1 MRRQKFQSGAIVA
14 TNSKLQI
21 FWNSDH
27 RHTSIFIKAVV
38 FNHVGLSWMILNK
51 DQYEFSV
58 EQKFI
63 EWCTG
68 VPWFHNTIF
77 RNLHGPIFEE
87 LFFTARQDMYVLMC
101 GLHAYD
107 KENYQSTGATNFGG
121 GRPIPN
127 DSTTITPSFT
137 QIAPWRG
144 RGCAS
149 WGRRN
154 QQPCI
159 SAAARGHGTEGQP
172 SYPGPLATGD
182 RQCSQHTCRE
192 HWRPDAQDE
201 GPREVPP
208 RGRTREK
215 EDVSRG
221 LPPAASEFLPL
232 CCLGGQADGGG
243 SHR

>member
-1 MRRQKFQSGAIVA
+1 MQL
-14 TNSKLQI
+14 LQQNITLWI

-68 VPWFHNTIF
+68 VPWFHNTICH
-77 RNLHGPIFEE
+77 NLHGPIFEE

-121 GRPIPN
+121 GRPIPD

-144 RGCAS
+144 RRLRQLGQAEPATMYKCSRQRPRNRRATFLSGTSGNRGQTVFTTYVSWTLTSRRTGQRTQRSAS
-149 WGRRN
+149 TRRN
-154 QQPCI
+154 GGEIRCI
-159 SAAARGHGTEGQP
+159 WRISSSSVGTSP
-172 SYPGPLATGD
+172 PLLPRWTGFWG
-182 RQCSQHTCRE
+182 
-192 HWRPDAQDE
+192 WRWKIPWK
-201 GPREVPP
+201 G
-208 RGRTREK
+208 
-215 EDVSRG
+215 
-221 LPPAASEFLPL
+221 
-232 CCLGGQADGGG
+232 
-243 SHR
+243 